1 MMIGQYD
8 IYSLTLAA
16 AVISFLGFALEN
28 IWLALRKGYMDNRNM
43 TLPFLLGYGLLVTG
57 IYAVIGTPEEMHIV
71 IPPKTPTQ
79 LQYVIYFLLSAVI
92 VSIGEILLGKTVE
105 HIFGFEYWNYE
116 SLPLHITK
124 YTSVPTSLGFAL
136 IITIFMGRCFPR
148 IMEFI
153 LSINADTVQMIALIS
168 GTALTA
174 DFICSFAKM
183 YKTRS
188 LNVRYTIYMSDIR
201 DTLRK
206 TNYALKG

>member
-1 MMIGQYD
+1 MIGQYD

-43 TLPFLLGYGLLVTG
+43 TFPFLLGYGLLVTG
-57 IYAVIGTPEEMHIV
+57 IYAVMGTPEEMHIV

-92 VSIGEILLGKTVE
+92 VSIGEIILGKTVE
-105 HIFGFEYWNYE
+105 RIFGFEYWNYE

-124 YTSVPTSLGFAL
+124 YTSVPTSLGFAM

-148 IMEFI
+148 LMEFI
-153 LSINADTVQMIALIS
+153 VSVNADTVQMTAIIL
-168 GTALTA
+168 GTAMTA
-174 DFICSFAKM
+174 DFIYSFAKM

-188 LNVRYTIYMSDIR
+188 LNVRYTIYISDIR
-201 DTLRK
+201 D
-206 TNYALKG
+206 N

>member
-1 MMIGQYD
+1 MIGQYD

-28 IWLALRKGYMDNRNM
+28 IWLALRKGYIDNRNM
-43 TLPFLLGYGLLVTG
+43 TFPFLLGYGLLVTG
-57 IYAVIGTPEEMHIV
+57 IYAVMGTPEEMHIV

-92 VSIGEILLGKTVE
+92 VSIGEIILGKTVE
-105 HIFGFEYWNYE
+105 RIFGFEYWNYE

-148 IMEFI
+148 LMEFI
-153 LSINADTVQMIALIS
+153 VSVNADTVQMTAIIL
-168 GTALTA
+168 GTAMTA
-174 DFICSFAKM
+174 DFIYSFAKM

-188 LNVRYTIYMSDIR
+188 LNVRYTIYISDIR

-206 TNYALKG
+206 AKYALKG

>member
-1 MMIGQYD
+1 MIGQYD

-28 IWLALRKGYMDNRNM
+28 IWLALRKGFMDNRNM

-57 IYAVIGTPEEMHIV
+57 IYAVMGTPEEMHIV

-92 VSIGEILLGKTVE
+92 VSIGEIILGKTVE

-153 LSINADTVQMIALIS
+153 LSFDADTVQMIALIL

-201 DTLRK
+201 DTLIK
-206 TNYALKG
+206 TKYALKG